1 MGYYDV
7 YLKRQTEIMDES
19 MEAAAREL
27 AGVVQSEKAY
37 REYLQSQLTAMDKQV
52 AAYKKAARSSGGLTG
67 EQNFKLFNAQRAVN
81 NDLNA
86 QVKGVKDFSLKV
98 DKATRFDSTSLSLL
112 NDDFMEAA
120 TKPRANAAVRAVV
133 NLALTN
139 EKIDKLKGG
148 AAQSH
153 ELASQSYAIDLKGWM
168 VDQLENAGQQLSP
181 QHLKAIED
189 GVFQITGVN
198 PALQTQQSLEAK
210 RTRLQETT
218 VGEIPI
224 TAYRSARELRKLQ
237 NTLVDLNDE
246 QRSAIQLRIEQLEEE
261 GGGRDAIEDRL
272 EALGAPTEITAE
284 AVRAR
289 AAEIAKPQ
297 LYDPYARQRE
307 AVGERREQRLAD
319 LVEGRETRSVWDK
332 TPRME
337 DARIRRLERL
347 TGANDLATQ
356 FDKLSE
362 DQKIMMTQGVRALQN
377 YRAGGSVLPEDQGSI
392 EWQRANEMY
401 SQLGAG
407 TLVGGNNAIRVATE
421 LAQADL
427 GSGAPASDV
436 RRHRDEIMER
446 FLMLTLNEKNA
457 TAASTP
463 TQEAKERPPEDPAL
477 PDWEASYEESL
488 QMSPEERREQMLAG
502 LAEDEAVR
510 ARREQMLEDLARFE
524 ARRQTESGN
533 GLEPSPEV
541 EAEQVIQERVQGPV
555 RMEEGPE
562 GTFSASEIKTDSL
575 GFTPIDVPGEP
586 LGTSEVSIPLPP
598 APGQSDIAVPT
609 IAAPTLMQTFFPRAE
624 NPEDQGYRKW
634 IAAGADAVK
643 AGARPV
649 GQEIAEQVPELL
661 EEFSGMYKGSMAE
674 RATVEFSESTSKIPG
689 NPRYHD
695 LLARAAQAMGL
706 PLPAWY
712 AEATPGAQV
721 SIRKTGASI

>member
-19 MEAAAREL
+19 MELATREL

-98 DKATRFDSTSLSLL
+98 DKATRFNSTSLSSQ
-112 NDDFMEAA
+112 NNDFMEAA
-120 TKPRANAAVRAVV
+120 TKPDVDKAVREVV

-139 EKIDKLKGG
+139 EQIDKLKGG

-181 QHLKAIED
+181 KHLKAIED

-224 TAYRSARELRKLQ
+224 TAYQSARELRKLRD
-237 NTLVDLNDE
+237 TLVDLNDE

-289 AAEIAKPQ
+289 AGEIAKPQ

-307 AVGERREQRLAD
+307 AVGERRERRLAD

-463 TQEAKERPPEDPAL
+463 TQEAKEQLPEPEPEPA
-477 PDWEASYEESL
+477 PVPA
-488 QMSPEERREQMLAG
+488 P
-502 LAEDEAVR
+502 VT
-510 ARREQMLEDLARFE
+510 
-524 ARRQTESGN
+524 TESADAMIEQRAPAGPLASEMGATQAEVDAMN
-533 GLEPSPEV
+533 PPYTPEYP
-541 EAEQVIQERVQGPV
+541 AGPTD
-555 RMEEGPE
+555 G
-562 GTFSASEIKTDSL
+562 GISASEQAIAESAQDL
-575 GFTPIDVPGEP
+575 GPTFPGVAYTESPASMPTTPPATPERGLLPSTPRGTGLLTEIERMTPTGVTAKDALDLFVGSESPATLPFGEEMYELLATAAIASGMAPPRWYTTPPGSAPVPTSRP
-586 LGTSEVSIPLPP
+586 LGREPARRGPP
-598 APGQSDIAVPT
+598 PGSAPVRSVP
-609 IAAPTLMQTFFPRAE
+609 PTR
-624 NPEDQGYRKW
+624 
-634 IAAGADAVK
+634 
-643 AGARPV
+643 
-649 GQEIAEQVPELL
+649 
-661 EEFSGMYKGSMAE
+661 SGS
-674 RATVEFSESTSKIPG
+674 
-689 NPRYHD
+689 
-695 LLARAAQAMGL
+695 
-706 PLPAWY
+706 
-712 AEATPGAQV
+712 
-721 SIRKTGASI
+721 